1 MRIFNFVLFL
11 LVAISSLSAQSFEL
25 PPLKSTETAA
35 VDAAMP
41 ALAKEVLS
49 KYHNDNPYSYC
60 SDAFRLQLVA
70 GQYAE
75 AEKTLEELQV
85 LNKAVDPAH
94 SKENAWDLSFFEIY
108 AKAKRTQQESQSSFA
123 DAFRQSFRDVFHS
136 LDSINAALAINTY
149 GSTLDPYG
157 PQISDS
163 LKEFHQALDAQQG
176 KTSLSLSEAQH
187 LIRLYLQSISL
198 SATQPLSG
206 AMVEEDDHRRY
217 AIQDTLVDTP
227 DHASIETL
235 VVRPAGTQ
243 PKLPTLMG
251 FTIYANLIWSMQD
264 ARLTAAHGYAAV
276 VAYTRGKGSSPDQV
290 DPLEHDGA
298 DADAVIE
305 WISKQNWSDGRVGMY
320 GGSYNGFTQWAAAK
334 HLPVALK
341 AIMPSVTMAPGIDW
355 PMEGNI
361 FENFTYSWLPY
372 VTRTKQLDQSYYDD
386 RQHWENLNHR
396 WYLQGSSYRN
406 LDKVD
411 STPNPIFRSWLD
423 HPSYDAY
430 WQTKIP
436 YKQDFASINIP
447 VLTTT
452 GYYDGGQIGALYYF
466 SQHYLYNPRADH
478 YLVIG
483 PYNHIG
489 AQRTSWNLL
498 RGYAIDPVARIS
510 VGRELRYQWFDYVFR
525 GGLKPELLKD
535 RVNYEVMGANVWK
548 HAPSLDAM
556 SNTKIRLYL
565 SAAPA
570 GKDHLLSETI
580 SDPKAVTIQD
590 VDFKDRSDV
599 DANPPGAIIE
609 KALDR
614 RDALVFVGEPLSRAT
629 EVSGLFTGNL
639 DFVTNKK
646 DFDLSVAIYE
656 QMADGRYFQMSWYIA
671 RASYIANRSQRELL
685 SPGRRQ
691 RLEFQNGRLTSRLL
705 QPGSRIV
712 VVLSVIKQ
720 PEVQIN
726 YGTGKDVSDETI
738 TDARTALHIKWF
750 GDSSITLPIER

>member
-1 MRIFNFVLFL
+1 MRLFHL
-11 LVAISSLSAQSFEL
+11 ALSLSVTTLSLSAQSFRL
-25 PPLKSTETAA
+25 PPLKSTETAV

-41 ALAKEVLS
+41 ALAKQVLS

-75 AEKTLEELQV
+75 AEKTLEKLQG
-85 LNKAVDPAH
+85 LNKTIDSGH
-94 SKENAWDLSFFEIY
+94 SRENVWDLVFFEIY
-108 AKAKRTQQESQSSFA
+108 AKAKHAQQERQNSFA
-123 DAFRQSFRDVFHS
+123 DDFRQSFRDVFRS

-163 LKEFHQALDAQQG
+163 LTQFHQVLDAQQG
-176 KTSLSLSEAQH
+176 KTSLSLDDAKH

-217 AIQDTLVDTP
+217 QIQDTLVDTP

-235 VVRPAGTQ
+235 VVRPAGDQ

-251 FTIYANLIWSMQD
+251 FTIYANPIWSMQD

-276 VAYTRGKGSSPDQV
+276 VAYTRGKGSSPDKV

-305 WISKQNWSDGRVGMY
+305 WISKQSWSDGRVGMY

-334 HLPVALK
+334 HLPAALK

-372 VTRTKQLDQSYYDD
+372 VARTKQLDQSYYDD
-386 RQHWENLNHR
+386 RQHWANLNHR
-396 WYLQGSSYRN
+396 WYTQGSSYRN
-406 LDKVD
+406 LDTVD
-411 STPNPIFRSWLD
+411 GTPNPIFGRWLD

-430 WQTKIP
+430 WQAKIP

-489 AQRTSWNLL
+489 AQRTSWNVL

-510 VGRELRYQWFDYVFR
+510 VGRDLRYQWFDYVFR
-525 GGLKPELLKD
+525 GAPKPELLKD

-556 SNTKIRLYL
+556 SNTKLRLYM
-565 SAAPA
+565 SAACS
-570 GKDHLLSETI
+570 GKDHVLSKTI
-580 SDPKAVTIQD
+580 SNPNSFALES

-599 DANPPGAIIE
+599 DANPPNAIID
-609 KALDR
+609 KGLDR
-614 RDALVFVGEPLSRAT
+614 RNALVFVGDPLSKAT

-639 DFVTNKK
+639 DYVTNKK

-656 QMADGRYFQMSWYIA
+656 QMADGRYFQLSWYIA
-671 RASYIANRSQRELL
+671 RASYVANRIQRELL

-691 RLEFQNGRLTSRLL
+691 HLEFRNGRLTSRLL

-712 VVLSVIKQ
+712 LVLSVIKQ
-720 PEVQIN
+720 PEMQIN

-738 TDARTALHIKWF
+738 IDAKTPLHIRWF
-750 GDSSITLPIER
+750 GDSFITLPIER